1 MREAIID
8 FLNESYNKMIQKNNY
23 GIGDLE
29 VIRKYLD
36 DLIDSINN
44 KEV

>member
-1 MREAIID
+1 MREALID
-8 FLNESYNKMIQKNNY
+8 FLNESYDKMIQKNNY
-23 GIGDLE
+23 SIGDLE

>member
-8 FLNESYNKMIQKNNY
+8 FLNESYDKMIQKNNY
-23 GIGDLE
+23 SIGDLE

>member
-8 FLNESYNKMIQKNNY
+8 FLNESYDIMIQKNNY
-23 GIGDLE
+23 SIGDLE

>member
-8 FLNESYNKMIQKNNY
+8 FLNESYDKMIQENNY
-23 GIGDLE
+23 SIADLE

>member
-1 MREAIID
+1 MREALVD
-8 FLNESYNKMIQKNNY
+8 FLNESYDKMIQKNNY
-23 GIGDLE
+23 SIGDLE

>member
-8 FLNESYNKMIQKNNY
+8 FLNESYDKMIQKNNY
-23 GIGDLE
+23 TIGDLE